1 MMNVSDNGNSWMNHS
16 NDYYGYFNGYEFK
29 TTRYQFESLF
39 EFIPSF
45 DSFTELQVIIAF
57 IHVYIKM
64 KKVLCQYH

>member
-1 MMNVSDNGNSWMNHS
+1 MNHS

-29 TTRYQFESLF
+29 KTRYQFESLF